1 MTLKDVRDYV
11 TSLGI
16 ADQVYMGMLPN
27 KPDRAIG
34 VYNDRQQHPYRVPI
48 GGLELESYGTK
59 YVTLLV
65 HWNQSPGETE
75 EAAQK
80 LFKALCETW
89 DTAVNNKKIKW
100 IQPLYEPQDVGP
112 DAADIFEMVIEVAVI
127 FEKRG

>member
-1 MTLKDVRDYV
+1 MTLKDVSDYV

-16 ADQVYMGMLPN
+16 TDQVYMGMLPN

-48 GGLELESYGTK
+48 GDPALESYGTK

-65 HWNQSPGETE
+65 HWNKSYRETE
-75 EAAQK
+75 EAAGK

-89 DTAVNNKKIKW
+89 NVTINNEKIKW

-112 DAADIFEMVIEVAVI
+112 DEGSIFEMVIEVAVI
-127 FEKRG
+127 FEKKG

>member
-1 MTLKDVRDYV
+1 MTLKDVSDYV

-16 ADQVYMGMLPN
+16 TDQVYMGMLPN

-34 VYNDRQQHPYRVPI
+34 VYNDRQQHSYRVPI
-48 GGLELESYGTK
+48 GGPELESYGTK

-65 HWNQSPGETE
+65 HWNKSYRETE
-75 EAAQK
+75 EATGK

-89 DTAVNNKKIKW
+89 DVTINNEKIKW

-112 DAADIFEMVIEVAVI
+112 DEGSIFEMVIEVAVI
-127 FEKRG
+127 FEKKG

>member
-1 MTLKDVRDYV
+1 MTLKDARDYV
-11 TSLGI
+11 ASLGI

-34 VYNDRQQHPYRVPI
+34 VYNDRQQHSHRVPI
-48 GGLELESYGTK
+48 GGPELESYGTK

-65 HWNQSPGETE
+65 HWNKSYREKE
-75 EAAQK
+75 DAAWK

-89 DTAVNNKKIKW
+89 DVTINNEKIKW

-112 DAADIFEMVIEVAVI
+112 DEGSIFEMVIEVAVI
-127 FEKRG
+127 FEKKG